1 MAALTEWA
9 QQEKLGP
16 RFKAGIEDL
25 VKQGGLWSVV
35 VQRPPLL
42 YQIFYSGFKPG
53 AQLLL
58 LGIIEL
64 GIGIML
70 PAMRKKIL
78 HACRRKL
85 MGNKRVRF
93 GEVLR
98 FEPILHKKPST
109 KCPWLEIDEIEV
121 RHDNLTLQAAIRTWR
136 FCTTGV
142 DGLEEIS
149 LLRDAFEIWRP
160 QKKAGYRNRI
170 EVRPGVIWISSR
182 VHLEFIWI
190 LHDSSCI

>member
-16 RFKAGIEDL
+16 RFKAGLADL
-25 VKQGGLWSVV
+25 VEQGGLCTTTD
-35 VQRPPLL
+35 QFL
-42 YQIFYSGFKPG
+42 
-53 AQLLL
+53 
-58 LGIIEL
+58 L

-109 KCPWLEIDEIEV
+109 KCPWVEIDEIEV
-121 RHDNLTLQAAIRTWR
+121 RHGNLTLQAAIRTWR

>member
-16 RFKAGIEDL
+16 RFKAGIADL
-25 VKQGGLWSVV
+25 VKQGGLCTTTD
-35 VQRPPLL
+35 QFL
-42 YQIFYSGFKPG
+42 F
-53 AQLLL
+53 
-58 LGIIEL
+58 

-121 RHDNLTLQAAIRTWR
+121 RWR

-182 VHLEFIWI
+182 VHLESIWI

>member
-1 MAALTEWA
+1 MHDHRPVLARDRHHVASHEKEDPPRLQTQAHGQQTSAL
-9 QQEKLGP
+9 
-16 RFKAGIEDL
+16 
-25 VKQGGLWSVV
+25 
-35 VQRPPLL
+35 
-42 YQIFYSGFKPG
+42 
-53 AQLLL
+53 
-58 LGIIEL
+58 
-64 GIGIML
+64 
-70 PAMRKKIL
+70 
-78 HACRRKL
+78 RR
-85 MGNKRVRF
+85 
-93 GEVLR
+93 VLR